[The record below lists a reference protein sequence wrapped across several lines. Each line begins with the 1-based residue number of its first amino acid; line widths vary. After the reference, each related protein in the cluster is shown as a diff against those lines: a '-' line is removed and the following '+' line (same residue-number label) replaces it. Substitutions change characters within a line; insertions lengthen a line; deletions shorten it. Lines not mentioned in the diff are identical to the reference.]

1 MFSFSRKFLILPM
14 LIGIG
19 LSSSTGWAASLTDKV
34 SLQAVMQ
41 QHIDSQLVD
50 GAYLRLETDTGE
62 VVPLYPDTAHT
73 IIFEMGEHC
82 VLCYDFRDGEG
93 SAVNVDFYLARADS
107 SFVVFHTS
115 IGDRSTLK
123 MLMKEG
129 RCPSSNDLRQLAS

>member
-1 MFSFSRKFLILPM
+1 
-14 LIGIG
+14 
-19 LSSSTGWAASLTDKV
+19 
-34 SLQAVMQ
+34 MQ

-73 IIFEMGEHC
+73 IIFEMGEHF

-93 SAVNVDFYLARADS
+93 SATVRLSHSIDISILSSATTSGTARVARSMSISIFS

-123 MLMKEG
+123 KLMKEG
-129 RCPSSNDLRQLAS
+129 RVSRAD

>member
-1 MFSFSRKFLILPM
+1 
-14 LIGIG
+14 
-19 LSSSTGWAASLTDKV
+19 
-34 SLQAVMQ
+34 MQ

-73 IIFEMGEHC
+73 IIFEMGEHF

-123 MLMKEG
+123 KMKEG
-129 RCPSSNDLRQLAS
+129 RVSRAD